1 MAKIKDPNRE
11 LAFNLWKDN
20 PDITNRE
27 IARRLEVDEKKI
39 ATWKLR
45 DKWKER
51 VNGISLENNKT
62 TLKKK
67 NCSTTKNVDVI
78 QQSKECNTTKQ
89 DKVVDKNV
97 LDFLSETNLTEKQR
111 LFCIYYIQSF
121 NATQSAIK
129 AGYSKDS
136 AFIIGHENLRKP
148 KIKEYLKELKELYAK
163 DDYLETKRL
172 LDRHKQIAFADIK
185 DFTEFQIEKVFME
198 YDEETG
204 KPIFDKRFQFRIK
217 DDVEVDGTLIKKIG
231 MGKFGPVIELEDRSK
246 SLEFLNK
253 VYGLDPTFKI
263 QIEKI
268 DLEKNK
274 IKVLEDRNRI
284 IESANRP
291 ITGKVKDMQK
301 DEKINLLKKLGGA

>member
-1 MAKIKDPNRE
+1 MAKVKDPNRE
-11 LAFNLWKDN
+11 LAFNLWREN

-27 IARRLEVDEKKI
+27 IAKRLEVDEKKI

-62 TLKKK
+62 TSKKK
-67 NCSTTKNVDVI
+67 NCSTTKKVDTT
-78 QQSKECNTTKQ
+78 QKNKKCNTTKQ
-89 DKVVDKNV
+89 DKVVDKNI
-97 LDFLSETNLTEKQR
+97 LDFLSQTNLTEKQR
-111 LFCIYYIQSF
+111 LFCIYYMQSF

-129 AGYSKDS
+129 AGYSRDTAMEQGCRLLK
-136 AFIIGHENLRKP
+136 NVKV
-148 KIKEYLKELKELYAK
+148 KEYLIELKELYAQ

-185 DFTEFQIEKVFME
+185 DFTEFQIEKVFMD

-217 DDVEVDGTLIKKIG
+217 DDVDVDGTLIKKIG
-231 MGKFGPVIELEDRSK
+231 MGKFGPVIELEDRAK

-253 VYGLDPTFKI
+253 FYGLDPSFQI

-268 DLEKNK
+268 NLEKNK

>member
-1 MAKIKDPNRE
+1 MARERDPKRD
-11 LAFNLWKDN
+11 LAFQMWKESDGK
-20 PDITNRE
+20 ITNRE
-27 IARRLEVDEKKI
+27 IANTLDVDEKKI
-39 ATWKLR
+39 ATWKTR
-45 DKWKER
+45 DKW
-51 VNGISLENNKT
+51 
-62 TLKKK
+62 
-67 NCSTTKNVDVI
+67 NCSTTKKENVV
-78 QQSKECNTTKQ
+78 QQNKKCSTTKE
-89 DKVVDKNV
+89 KIVKKEVKEEIIETLVD
-97 LDFLSETNLTEKQR
+97 SELTDKQR
-111 LFCIYYIQSF
+111 LFCIYYMQSF

-129 AGYSKDS
+129 AGYSRET
-136 AFIIGHENLRKP
+136 AMEQGCRLLRNVKV
-148 KIKEYLKELKELYAK
+148 KEYLTELKEMYAQ

-185 DFTEFQIEKVFME
+185 DFTEFSLDTVFLCWD
-198 YDEETG
+198 DEVPDGEE
-204 KPIFDKRFQFRIK
+204 PRPVLDKRFRFNIK

-253 VYGLDPTFKI
+253 FYGLDPTFKI

-268 DLEKNK
+268 NLEKNK

-284 IESANRP
+284 IENANKP